1 MPKSNTKK
9 KTTPVGYTPPS
20 DVPVER
26 AESPE
31 EARRRSLHEGQYT
44 LKQLIEKLQTIAKEA
59 GEDVPCWTIEF
70 GGITR
75 LYEVDYEKGT
85 GVVMGQM
92 F

>member
-9 KTTPVGYTPPS
+9 NSSAAGYTPPS
-20 DVPVER
+20 NVPVER

-31 EARRRSLHEGQYT
+31 VRQAVKGQYT
-44 LKQLIEKLQTIAKEA
+44 LKQLIQELQKIAKEV

-70 GGITR
+70 GGLTR
-75 LYEVDYEKGT
+75 LYEVEYEKGT

-92 F
+92 Y